1 MFPSQLER
9 DLVAMEHHPINTCT
23 PCFAHACPWVGHE
36 IDRSTAC
43 RGRLPPSL
51 ANARRIGP
59 SRRPQQRSNHANG
72 IHSCLAAEE
81 SATNE
86 PLIVDLSPEIVQK
99 TKKVR
104 ARTKSLIG
112 EIGKYIETVDK
123 DSAASLPPVELDE
136 GAEYARTAIRAADQR
151 KATDPV
157 VIRIANVS
165 YITTF
170 MVCVT
175 GNNAP
180 QIRAI
185 GNLVEEDLLKK
196 HKLKPKRSTGTA
208 NSGWL
213 LLDYGDMMVH
223 IFSPEERKNYDL
235 ETLWARGEVLDIA
248 DCLVTAS
255 SKAVENGSRNN
266 GIGRGAD
273 VQTYTNGLPSDDAS
287 ADEDDWLA

>member
-1 MFPSQLER
+1 
-9 DLVAMEHHPINTCT
+9 MEVTRT
-23 PCFAHACPWVGHE
+23 SLPCFAHACPWVGYE
-36 IDRSTAC
+36 IWQSAAC
-43 RGRLPPSL
+43 RDRPVGHS
-51 ANARRIGP
+51 ANSRRASP
-59 SRRPQQRSNHANG
+59 ARRPQPRSNGTHVVCA
-72 IHSCLAAEE
+72 SLAAEE
-81 SATNE
+81 PSINE
-86 PLIVDLSPEIVQK
+86 PRIVDLSPQVVQK

-112 EIGKYIETVDK
+112 EIGKFVDIVDR
-123 DSAASLPPVELDE
+123 DSVASLPPVELDE
-136 GAEYARTAIRAADQR
+136 VAEHARTAIRAADQR

-223 IFSPEERKNYDL
+223 IFSPEERENYDL
-235 ETLWARGEVLDIA
+235 ETLWARGEVLDIS
-248 DCLVTAS
+248 DCLVTAGS
-255 SKAVENGSRNN
+255 MARGNGSRNDDKV
-266 GIGRGAD
+266 GSD
-273 VQTYTNGLPSDDAS
+273 VQADIDGLPSDDAP
-287 ADEDDWLA
+287 ADDDDWLA